1 MESQKLQRGRA
12 GWELLL
18 WVSIVVLAVCAWA
31 PDFVPADA
39 ADIQALVERA
49 QANETAKNALSSALK
64 ETPNPSKSDFRRME
78 RTVDEV
84 LVTAISR
91 EVTGDQSLQTPS
103 EARKAKEAAHNARAN
118 ELASKK
124 WSAMS
129 GDEQAR
135 FLVGKWGYAAFAVVM
150 LISLV
155 AGAKAIFF
163 AAK

>member
-1 MESQKLQRGRA
+1 MESQKLHRGSA
-12 GWELLL
+12 VWDLLL
-18 WVSIVVLAVCAWA
+18 WVSIVVFALWAWA

-39 ADIQALVERA
+39 ADIKALVERA
-49 QANETAKNALSSALK
+49 QANDAAKNAVSSALN
-64 ETPNPSKSDFRRME
+64 ESPNPSKSEFRRME

-84 LVTAISR
+84 LVTTIAR

-103 EARKAKEAAHNARAN
+103 DARKAKEAAHNAREN

-129 GDEQAR
+129 GEEQAR

-163 AAK
+163 AVK